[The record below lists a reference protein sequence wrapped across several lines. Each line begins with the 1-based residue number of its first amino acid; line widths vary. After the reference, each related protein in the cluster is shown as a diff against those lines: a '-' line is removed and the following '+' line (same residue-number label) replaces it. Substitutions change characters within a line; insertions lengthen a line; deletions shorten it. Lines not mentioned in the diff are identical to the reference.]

1 MTKGSETS
9 SYSASTDEIPLEA
22 WKQVLLEYFQA
33 SQNQGSD
40 FQRNLRCEAQLALAL
55 TRAHRVLAENVEG
68 AVCGA

>member
-1 MTKGSETS
+1 MTEGSEAS

-55 TRAHRVLAENVEG
+55 ARAHRVLAENVEG
-68 AVCGA
+68 AVCRA